1 MSIDHKLL
9 ESYMTGFYGYGNES
23 ALYWFIGLE
32 EGGGNSLDEIKGQS
46 ISDNV
51 TMFRSVMDG
60 KQGPCMDIVT
70 LNAGAALYIAGATG
84 SIKDGQAIAEN
95 CIKNGTARAKINQ
108 LVEIS
113 QRIGI
118 EDKEQDY

>member
-1 MSIDHKLL
+1 
-9 ESYMTGFYGYGNES
+9 
-23 ALYWFIGLE
+23 
-32 EGGGNSLDEIKGQS
+32 
-46 ISDNV
+46 
-51 TMFRSVMDG
+51 MDG

-70 LNAGAALYIAGATG
+70 LNAGAALYVAGATG

-95 CIKNGTARAKINQ
+95 CIKNGTARAKMSQ
-108 LVEIS
+108 LAEIS